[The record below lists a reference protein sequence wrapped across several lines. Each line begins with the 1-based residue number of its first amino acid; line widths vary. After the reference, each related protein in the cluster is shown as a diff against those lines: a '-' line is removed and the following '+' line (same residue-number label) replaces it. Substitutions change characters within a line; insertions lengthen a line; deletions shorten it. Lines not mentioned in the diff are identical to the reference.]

1 MLTDF
6 QKRKLTAVFDMYDV
20 DKDGLLE
27 QADYEQIVQNLA
39 RSLHYQP
46 GSPEYARL
54 YADHMALWNNTYQLC
69 GAPDSQSVTREE
81 YVAALDQL
89 LSNKDNYRAIVGNW
103 TDSLIELSDR
113 DGDGR
118 LSKQEYVTN
127 LRNFNA
133 AEAAANEAFRRLDR
147 NGDGYLTRDEILRSV
162 EEFFYSDDP
171 EAPGNWLVG
180 PV

>member
-6 QKRKLTAVFDMYDV
+6 QKRKLIALFDMYDA
-20 DKDGLLE
+20 DKNGLLE

-39 RSLHYQP
+39 TSLHYQP

-54 YADHMALWNNTYQLC
+54 YADHLAVWNATYQLC
-69 GAPDSQSVTREE
+69 GAPGSQRVTQEE
-81 YVAALDQL
+81 YVAAFDQL
-89 LSNKDNYRAIVGNW
+89 LSDKDNYQAIVGNW
-103 TDSLIELSDR
+103 ADSLIELSDR

-118 LSKQEYVTN
+118 LSQQEYVTN
-127 LRNFNA
+127 LRNFNTS
-133 AEAAANEAFRRLDR
+133 EAAANEAFRRLDR
-147 NGDGYLTRDEILRSV
+147 NGDGYLTRDEILRRV

-171 EAPGNWLVG
+171 QAPGNWLVG

>member
-6 QKRKLTAVFDMYDV
+6 RKRKLMALFDLYDI

-27 QADYEQIVQNLA
+27 QADYERIAQNLA
-39 RSLHYQP
+39 AFLHYQP

-54 YADHMALWNNTYQLC
+54 YADRMASWHNLYQLC
-69 GAPDSQSVTREE
+69 GAPSSQRVTQEE
-81 YVAALDQL
+81 FLAALDRL
-89 LSNKDNYRAIVGNW
+89 LSDKNNYQAFVGSR
-103 TDSLIELSDR
+103 TDSITEMSDQ

-118 LSKQEYVTN
+118 LTRQEYVAGARSYGTD
-127 LRNFNA
+127 
-133 AEAAANEAFRRLDR
+133 EATANEAFRRLDQ

-162 EEFFYSDDP
+162 EEFFYSDNP
-171 EAPGNWLVG
+171 EGPGNWLFG

>member
-6 QKRKLTAVFDMYDV
+6 RKRKLITLFDMYDV

-27 QADYEQIVQNLA
+27 QADYEQIVQKLA
-39 RSLHYQP
+39 TSLGYQP
-46 GSPEYARL
+46 GSPEYTRL
-54 YADHMALWNNTYQLC
+54 YADHVGVWNATYQLC
-69 GAPDSQSVTREE
+69 GAPSSQRVTQEE
-81 YVAALDQL
+81 YVAAFDQL
-89 LSNKDNYRAIVGNW
+89 LSDKDNYQAIVGNW
-103 TDSLIELSDR
+103 ADSLVELSDR

-118 LSKQEYVTN
+118 LSQQEYVAN

-133 AEAAANEAFRRLDR
+133 NEAAANEAFRKLDR
-147 NGDGYLTRDEILRSV
+147 NRDGYLTHDEILLGV